1 MSSRYVPQT
10 FAAYHDNLVSLMLK
24 CPDRFTS
31 FDDTPVDQPRA
42 LREAFEVLQEAFPL
56 VEKKL
61 KDPYLGSMLRE
72 LLKMSYEFF
81 VAGDDRNGIYALQEV
96 EGNIWPSRKI
106 PHRHAVEA
114 ERRAHGKVERLAG
127 VVPNPYP
134 YEGSIED
141 MGSLQRGLFE
151 LVQDAYRT
159 GTAVLVEGK
168 EHHWLLGPGKLIR
181 KLEERTRKAANA
193 RIAAELASGSALAAL
208 RVVNVFGD
216 SLGYDVEEPGRPRV
230 AVRGGLELFAAGNPN
245 FFIDAPYWTAF

>member
-10 FAAYHDNLVSLMLK
+10 FTAYHDNLVSLMLK
-24 CPDRFTS
+24 SPDRFTS

-96 EGNIWPSRKI
+96 EGGIWPSRKM

-134 YEGSIED
+134 YEGTMKD
-141 MGSLQRGLFE
+141 MGPSQLHLFE
-151 LVQDAYRT
+151 SVQDVYRT
-159 GTAVLVEGK
+159 AKEVLAEGK
-168 EHHWLLGPGKLIR
+168 EHYWLLGPDKMIR
-181 KLEERTRKAANA
+181 KLAERTRKAANA
-193 RIAAELASGSALAAL
+193 RIAEELVSGSALAAL

-230 AVRGGLELFAAGNPN
+230 TVRGRLELFAAGNPN
-245 FFIDAPYWTAF
+245 FFVDEPYWTAS